1 LVGSGIDLR
10 HYLLC
15 LRVSMLLPRYFH
27 TSFLYSTAG
36 RASQAFRLSGFPAFR
51 LSGFPAFP
59 FPFSLLI
66 CGPPSA

>member
-1 LVGSGIDLR
+1 LVGSGLDLR

-36 RASQAFRLSGFPAFR
+36 RASQAFPLSGFPFSFFPPY
-51 LSGFPAFP
+51 LSAAIG
-59 FPFSLLI
+59 LI
-66 CGPPSA
+66 

>member
-1 LVGSGIDLR
+1 LVGSGIGLR

-36 RASQAFRLSGFPAFR
+36 RASQAFPLSGFPF
-51 LSGFPAFP
+51 SFFPPYLWAAIG
-59 FPFSLLI
+59 LI
-66 CGPPSA
+66 